1 MEKTGIR
8 LPPSTKAKRYH
19 RCDQTGV
26 YKFVK
31 KGSGQNDLAEYIPAN
46 DLFATGG
53 SHIGVFHGGEGD
65 MCSAGPSSPVN
76 DFETVTDELNS
87 EAILM
92 LTNKAN
98 SSETRCS
105 NVSDAR
111 TSDV

>member
-1 MEKTGIR
+1 
-8 LPPSTKAKRYH
+8 
-19 RCDQTGV
+19 
-26 YKFVK
+26 
-31 KGSGQNDLAEYIPAN
+31 
-46 DLFATGG
+46 
-53 SHIGVFHGGEGD
+53 VFRRTQFSRD
-65 MCSAGPSSPVN
+65 